1 MFFHLMKLCVK
12 FSFSTLRLDFPNCL
26 PNVLNLLL
34 KRDKSS
40 CAGQVTEPGVSCRLQ
55 QVQLLPVSRAL
66 HSHTSTAVCVVYTRE
81 LIYLLQFTSAAAES
95 WSREKSKHC
104 QPLIRD
110 SSRHL
115 HTFIMC
121 NWNSLAPFFTFNE
134 ICCLGINCL
143 LRSNSLWPTLF
154 EVYFSK
160 DFLHGPFKLI

>member
-66 HSHTSTAVCVVYTRE
+66 HSHTSTAVCVVYARE

-104 QPLIRD
+104 QPLISD

-115 HTFIMC
+115 H
-121 NWNSLAPFFTFNE
+121 SLSCAIGTRLLHSLLLMRFVVWALIACYEALHYGQIYLRYF
-134 ICCLGINCL
+134 LGN
-143 LRSNSLWPTLF
+143 
-154 EVYFSK
+154 V
-160 DFLHGPFKLI
+160 LI